1 MSFWE
6 AGGLGIFNMVLVGY
20 CKLIHAELGEKV

>member
-6 AGGLGIFNMVLVGY
+6 AGGLGIFNMVLVGIY
-20 CKLIHAELGEKV
+20 KVLHTGLGE